1 MNSWRMLPGEAWR
14 AMVVNPLRTGL
25 TVLGIVIGVA
35 AVVLMLAVGE
45 GARLTVSQSIAS
57 MGSDLFIVLSGAST
71 SGGLRFGS
79 GSSPTLT
86 LSDSAALARLPTVKS
101 VAPVSSSTAQL
112 AYGAANWS
120 TVVYGTTPEYL
131 EVRDWGLESGQ
142 SFTAV
147 DQRRA
152 ARVVLLGQTV
162 ARNLFGGEEPVGRTI
177 RIKNQPFQ
185 VVGLVEAKGQSLDG
199 RDQDDS
205 AFIPVST
212 AHSKLFGNPFPGTVR
227 FIMVRAR
234 SAAEMGE
241 AEEDITQLLRTRH
254 RIAEKAEND
263 FTVRNLSAAAQ
274 TAAATARVLSLML
287 GAIASISLLVGGIG
301 IMNIMLVSV
310 TERTREI
317 GIRMAI
323 GARRRDI
330 LRQFLLEAIGVC
342 TLGGLVGVVL
352 GVGGAWLLAQLAG
365 MDAVVSAAAVALA
378 FLFSAATGVF
388 FGYYPARKAA
398 RMRPVEALRYE

>member
-185 VVGLVEAKGQSLDG
+185 VVGLVEA
-199 RDQDDS
+199 
-205 AFIPVST
+205 
-212 AHSKLFGNPFPGTVR
+212 
-227 FIMVRAR
+227 
-234 SAAEMGE
+234 
-241 AEEDITQLLRTRH
+241 
-254 RIAEKAEND
+254 
-263 FTVRNLSAAAQ
+263 
-274 TAAATARVLSLML
+274 
-287 GAIASISLLVGGIG
+287 
-301 IMNIMLVSV
+301 
-310 TERTREI
+310 
-317 GIRMAI
+317 
-323 GARRRDI
+323 
-330 LRQFLLEAIGVC
+330 
-342 TLGGLVGVVL
+342 
-352 GVGGAWLLAQLAG
+352 
-365 MDAVVSAAAVALA
+365 
-378 FLFSAATGVF
+378 
-388 FGYYPARKAA
+388 
-398 RMRPVEALRYE
+398 

>member
-162 ARNLFGGEEPVGRTI
+162 ARNLFGGEAPVGRTI

-185 VVGLVEAKGQSLDG
+185 VVGLLEAKGQSLDG

-274 TAAATARVLSLML
+274 TACPTPIFSQLWIRFA
-287 GAIASISLLVGGIG
+287 GAL
-301 IMNIMLVSV
+301 
-310 TERTREI
+310 
-317 GIRMAI
+317 
-323 GARRRDI
+323 
-330 LRQFLLEAIGVC
+330 
-342 TLGGLVGVVL
+342 
-352 GVGGAWLLAQLAG
+352 
-365 MDAVVSAAAVALA
+365 
-378 FLFSAATGVF
+378 
-388 FGYYPARKAA
+388 P
-398 RMRPVEALRYE
+398 